1 MYLKM
6 VDTIQV
12 NINELNKAIQ
22 VTRDDFDII
31 SEYGKHLGPTA
42 EFNKEQ
48 FREMMNGELWRYS
61 RRQLDNVLSLT
72 GDDRFQS
79 TILMVK
85 IFEAQVS
92 KDLGKMLDLLKSI
105 MQHLDIKNEDASRS
119 TVAVEAGRNVPAEN
133 PLSDAHERRGG
144 SGGAAQQFAAEGAGT
159 GSSMM
164 LEEVRMLANKMDQQH
179 KMLANKIDQQHKMLE
194 EHKRL
199 LERQAEEIA
208 DIKHEKREY
217 PQDEASGSVSP
228 GSLRRMKL
236 PDQSV
241 SLVCDLVEPRF
252 VVTTPSS
259 TSGQASNAEV
269 CVDDSN
275 GASQDQDGQRSKGVK
290 ASLLR
295 LSPYHFDYSMT

>member
-31 SEYGKHLGPTA
+31 SENGKHLGPTA
-42 EFNKEQ
+42 EFNQEQ

-144 SGGAAQQFAAEGAGT
+144 SGGAAQQFAAVGAGT

-179 KMLANKIDQQHKMLE
+179 KMLE

-199 LERQAEEIA
+199 LERQAGEIA
-208 DIKHEKREY
+208 DMKR
-217 PQDEASGSVSP
+217 
-228 GSLRRMKL
+228 
-236 PDQSV
+236 
-241 SLVCDLVEPRF
+241 LV
-252 VVTTPSS
+252 
-259 TSGQASNAEV
+259 TSGQASNAIQSQSRELVFNGADALRLNGRAEV
-269 CVDDSN
+269 VCMDPRIDDAK
-275 GASQDQDGQRSKGVK
+275 GASQHQNGGQANGVK
-290 ASLLR
+290 FLDSPGSLDARSVERANLLEEVRRVRASSYKRSFQSL
-295 LSPYHFDYSMT
+295 